1 MKKVLK
7 EFQINL
13 FNHLIKEG
21 FFLSNT
27 RFHIS
32 ISPGGLQIVKTIEE
46 SPIFTNIW
54 AASLN
59 SQKNQQIE
67 YGGGSWY
74 SKQEIRDYF
83 FYRPQELEKLKKL
96 TEQDFVK
103 DLENFENDTFEQ
115 KPQFL
120 PSNRSNTFNNFGYIN
135 YDYYIDEMKKNKELE
150 SFLTEVNDLDKVN
163 LDILLNKTSF
173 YKQSKFDIYLN
184 QLPTIVEYLR
194 QNSRDNWIQ
203 LIKSSLLCSNPAKDD
218 YSKTINHLKN
228 YLDKNEFLEIIT
240 NNLFYKKT
248 NAKNVL
254 LRKAIEELVP
264 EDSFYFNE
272 ISKKFIFLRDSK
284 KMNQKDIGDILGK
297 EFSTVEE
304 YKVIYKKINIEK
316 LYKNITN
323 LGWSINHYSKAFSL
337 LAENFNEHFK
347 IKKISSTDVSRAN
360 KVQEITIVHNDE
372 KLNEEFFVD
381 ICNKFAKL
389 LLTNK
394 NEEKFLISGNNDD
407 FTQKMKVIANQ
418 FIIEKLIKDSG
429 INNESDNVVK
439 KKTNKI

>member
-1 MKKVLK
+1 MSRCELNQSKK
-7 EFQINL
+7 
-13 FNHLIKEG
+13 G
-21 FFLSNT
+21 AD
-27 RFHIS
+27 
-32 ISPGGLQIVKTIEE
+32 EE
-46 SPIFTNIW
+46 S
-54 AASLN
+54 ASF
-59 SQKNQQIE
+59 
-67 YGGGSWY
+67 
-74 SKQEIRDYF
+74 RF
-83 FYRPQELEKLKKL
+83 
-96 TEQDFVK
+96 
-103 DLENFENDTFEQ
+103 
-115 KPQFL
+115 
-120 PSNRSNTFNNFGYIN
+120 
-135 YDYYIDEMKKNKELE
+135 
-150 SFLTEVNDLDKVN
+150 
-163 LDILLNKTSF
+163 F

-248 NAKNVL
+248 NGKNAL
-254 LRKAIEELVP
+254 LRKEIEKLVP

-284 KMNQKDIGDILGK
+284 KMNQKDLGDILGK

-394 NEEKFLISGNNDD
+394 NEENFLISGNNDD

-418 FIIEKLIKDSG
+418 FIIEKLMKDSG

-439 KKTNKI
+439 KKSNKI